1 MGKLGKLPGLTRAIC
16 VSYGL
21 SRRHHKKWHKALKLA
36 QVGMPIHKLAVQVH
50 TARTAMDATA
60 SGKARVEV
68 ASQEELDH
76 LPFWMQGD
84 AAFQN
89 DAVIQLRA
97 QLRHHPNIVAQ
108 LQLWWETA
116 QRSMRQT
123 HGADYAADCVS
134 REEYIRVSRLLSRTM
149 LEDFDS
155 GEAQRVR
162 ALPSAS
168 C

>member
-1 MGKLGKLPGLTRAIC
+1 
-16 VSYGL
+16 
-21 SRRHHKKWHKALKLA
+21 
-36 QVGMPIHKLAVQVH
+36 MPHFKTTQSS
-50 TARTAMDATA
+50 A
-60 SGKARVEV
+60 SC
-68 ASQEELDH
+68 S
-76 LPFWMQGD
+76 
-84 AAFQN
+84 AAPS
-89 DAVIQLRA
+89 
-97 QLRHHPNIVAQ
+97 PNIVAQ

-162 ALPSAS
+162 ALPSAP